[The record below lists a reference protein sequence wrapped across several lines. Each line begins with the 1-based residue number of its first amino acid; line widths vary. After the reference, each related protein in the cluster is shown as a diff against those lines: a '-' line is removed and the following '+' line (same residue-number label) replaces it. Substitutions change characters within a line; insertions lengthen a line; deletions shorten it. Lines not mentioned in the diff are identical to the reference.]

1 MGCFAKSSDAEWLHS
16 VYLHT
21 SASSVRAA
29 AYDDD
34 DDDNDD
40 DDNDDDDDNCKGI
53 TLAPFALCL

>member
-34 DDDNDD
+34 DDD
-40 DDNDDDDDNCKGI
+40 DDNCKGI